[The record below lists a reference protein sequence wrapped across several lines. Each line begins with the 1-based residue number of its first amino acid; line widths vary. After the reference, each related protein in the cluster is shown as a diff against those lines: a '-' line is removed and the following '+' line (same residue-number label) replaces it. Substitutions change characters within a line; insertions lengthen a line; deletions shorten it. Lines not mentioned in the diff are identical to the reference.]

1 MYKRH
6 FIIFILLYLFSMT
19 GCIWKSKHE
28 EIVSGLNLKLKKIR
42 HEKSEL
48 QSQFDDQSTKLKK
61 TTSEKNRLARLKANL
76 ESKIS
81 QVTQMKAQCLS
92 DLKRLS
98 AKGGTLSKRLSQ
110 ALDQIQ
116 KLQQLAAKRKATFD
130 RLKASFQAMVDA
142 GKLRVKMVKGMLVVQ
157 LAEKILFSSGQ
168 YSVKREGKSAIA
180 EVTKILSP
188 MKRRWQVVGH
198 TDSKGRP
205 SVNWRLSILR
215 ALAVL
220 KVMLKNGM
228 PPEYISAAG
237 FGQYQ
242 PTASNDTPEN
252 RSRNRRTELILVPN
266 LQELQLAQAPSPFW
280 ACQQVSLAYKQSSIN
295 P

>member
-1 MYKRH
+1 MWKRG
-6 FIIFILLYLFSMT
+6 LFFLFVVVLMQ
-19 GCIWKSKHE
+19 GCMWKSTHE
-28 EIVSGLNLKLKKIR
+28 KIVGDLNLKMRKLR
-42 HEKSEL
+42 QEKEDL
-48 QSQFDDQSTKLKK
+48 QAQFDDQSRKLKATK
-61 TTSEKNRLARLKANL
+61 EELQRLAQLRIKL
-76 ESKIS
+76 ENKMS
-81 QVTQMKAQCLS
+81 QLTQEKVRCLS
-92 DLKRLS
+92 DLKALA

-116 KLQQLAAKRKATFD
+116 KLQRLADKRKATFD

-142 GKLRVKMVKGMLVVQ
+142 GKLRVKMVRGLLVLQ

-168 YSVKREGKSAIA
+168 YAVKREGKAAIA
-180 EVTKILSP
+180 EVAKILAP

-205 SVNWRLSILR
+205 SVNWRLSVLR

-220 KVMLKNGM
+220 NVMLKNGM

-242 PTASNDTPEN
+242 PVAPNDTPEH
-252 RSRNRRTELILVPN
+252 RALNRRTEIILLPN
-266 LQELQLAQAPSPFW
+266 LQELQLAEAPSPFW
-280 ACQQVSLAYKQSSIN
+280 ACRLALAQKL
-295 P
+295 